1 MLSMWWV
8 LRSHVGGLACRAV
21 LPELPSNVSGHEQ
34 PFDPTREPPGV
45 RGSAMKRW
53 IQTQIPLSA
62 YVDPIFPW
70 HRVIDARSE
79 SWSYH
84 RLLTGTRVHRQ
95 LNAVHTVTRGS
106 QPADHLPVTL
116 TTVTTPTEKN
126 TQISQGG
133 PPHCPAGGGDP
144 SLTCWGGSL
153 HPYSSIARP
162 CFVQPGVKPLWGCA
176 FDHAL
181 KQGIS
186 SSTVCHEYNA
196 EVLSIR
202 YS

>member
-1 MLSMWWV
+1 MWWV

-84 RLLTGTRVHRQ
+84 RLLRY
-95 LNAVHTVTRGS
+95 A
-106 QPADHLPVTL
+106 
-116 TTVTTPTEKN
+116 
-126 TQISQGG
+126 G
-133 PPHCPAGGGDP
+133 PPTIECCPYSDQRQSASRPFAGNAHNGYNINRKQFRFLKGYHLTVLLGGGVIPRGAGPPLCPAGGGVIP
-144 SLTCWGGSL
+144 LLPVGGEACT
-153 HPYSSIARP
+153 H
-162 CFVQPGVKPLWGCA
+162 
-176 FDHAL
+176 
-181 KQGIS
+181 
-186 SSTVCHEYNA
+186 TV
-196 EVLSIR
+196 
-202 YS
+202 